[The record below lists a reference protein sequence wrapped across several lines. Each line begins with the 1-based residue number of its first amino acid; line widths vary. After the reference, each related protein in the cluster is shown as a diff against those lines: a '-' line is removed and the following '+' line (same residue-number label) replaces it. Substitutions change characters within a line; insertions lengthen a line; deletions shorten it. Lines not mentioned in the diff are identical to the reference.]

1 VICYNCGGLGN
12 YARDCTNPTH
22 PSCLYSTLFDHE
34 MDNCPTLIAML
45 HDKGA
50 LQTPPTQNLQ
60 MMRFEPREEDP
71 NMNIVLQSRIMT
83 RDDKGK

>member
-1 VICYNCGGLGN
+1 
-12 YARDCTNPTH
+12 
-22 PSCLYSTLFDHE
+22 
-34 MDNCPTLIAML
+34 ML